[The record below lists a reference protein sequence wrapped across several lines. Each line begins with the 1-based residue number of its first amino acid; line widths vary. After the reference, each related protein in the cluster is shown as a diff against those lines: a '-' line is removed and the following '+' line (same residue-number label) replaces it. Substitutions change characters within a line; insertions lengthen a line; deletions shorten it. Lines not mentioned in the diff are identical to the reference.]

1 MSLYECIG
9 ERSTRGAAEK
19 RRHDALKMTIF
30 IGGDERRGRRALR
43 ELVLETLRELN
54 VMGAT
59 VEKGVMGYGIN
70 RTIHSTLNEVTM
82 ENLPIIIEAVDEG
95 SKLRAVAER
104 IADLLGSHG
113 LVQIQ
118 PTTVLLK
125 RGGESADA

>member
-1 MSLYECIG
+1 
-9 ERSTRGAAEK
+9 
-19 RRHDALKMTIF
+19 MTIF

-95 SKLRAVAER
+95 GKLRAVAER